1 MSPNVAYI
9 TAGGAGMF
17 CGSCM
22 RDNTLAAALH
32 RLGTSI
38 TLVPTFTPIRL
49 EEDDFSL
56 DRVFLGGINVYLE
69 QKSPVFRHLP
79 RVIRRALD
87 HPRLLGVL
95 SRLTLQRRSSEDGAV
110 AVSLLRGEDGYQ
122 GAEIRDLVDF
132 IEDTLKPDLVNLT
145 NLLIAGFVPALKQRR
160 DVPVVVTL
168 QGDDVFLDTL
178 ERRDRKAVL
187 LEMRRVAQHV
197 DGFVV
202 FNRFYRDVMAE
213 LLDVGIERFHLVPLG
228 LAEPEAF
235 HRERRRSDED
245 PPTVGYLARICP
257 EKGFHIL
264 VEAFLKLRKLPG
276 MERARLRAG
285 GWLGGTDREF
295 FDRERRRLTAGGA
308 GAAFELVEL
317 PDRTAKI
324 DFLST
329 LDVFSVPTVYRE
341 PKGIYVLEALAA
353 GVPVVQPDHGAF
365 PELLDDT
372 GGGRLVRP
380 NDTDALARELRDLLV
395 HPEERRRLGEEGRRR
410 VCKNRRAEIMAQET
424 LAAWK
429 RVNLDRTRS
438 HDRGAGESAGSAP
451 RG

>member
-1 MSPNVAYI
+1 VSPNVAYI

-32 RLGTSI
+32 RLGTPI
-38 TLVPTFTPIRL
+38 TLVPTFTPIRTD
-49 EEDDFSL
+49 EEDHSL

-69 QKSPVFRHLP
+69 QKSSALGRLP
-79 RVIRRALD
+79 RVLRRALD
-87 HPRLLGVL
+87 HPRILGLL
-95 SRLTLQRRSSEDGAV
+95 SRLTLQRRRSEDGAV
-110 AVSLLRGEDGYQ
+110 AVSLLRGEDGHQ
-122 GAEIRDLVDF
+122 AAEIRDLVDF

-178 ERRDRKAVL
+178 DPADREAVL
-187 LEMRRVAQHV
+187 QEMRRVAKQI

-202 FNRFYRDVMAE
+202 FNRYYRDVMAE
-213 LLDVGIERFHLVPLG
+213 LLDVGIELFHVVPLG

-235 HRERRRSDED
+235 HLERRRSNED

-264 VEAFLKLRKLPG
+264 VEAFLKLRELPG
-276 MERARLRAG
+276 MERARLRVG
-285 GWLGGTDREF
+285 GWLGGSDREF
-295 FDRERRRLTAGGA
+295 FERERRRLTAGNA
-308 GAAFELVEL
+308 DAAFELVEL
-317 PDRTAKI
+317 PDRSAKI
-324 DFLST
+324 KFLST

-365 PELLDDT
+365 PELLADT

-380 NDTDALARELRDLLV
+380 NDPDALASELHDLLLD
-395 HPEERRRLGEEGRRR
+395 PEERRKLGEEGRRR
-410 VCKNRRAEIMAQET
+410 VCEDRRDESMARET

-429 RVNLDRTRS
+429 RINPNDPAI
-438 HDRGAGESAGSAP
+438 GGSAGSGP